1 MKTTLA
7 YYDPEK
13 PTSIFVDG
21 SPVGL
26 GAVLTEEDTLTEEV
40 TPIYYASCPLT
51 STQSRY
57 PQIDREALS
66 IYWAIK
72 RFHLFVYG
80 TEFKVIT
87 DHKLLVS
94 LFNNPSSKPSA
105 RIERWLLD
113 LQQYRFTVGYHSSA
127 SNPADYASRHP
138 IGDTESK
145 EYEAE
150 AEEHV
155 TFVAKNAIPKA
166 ITLAK
171 MENAVA
177 KDKTLQT
184 VISAVKLGIWHKA
197 PDTVSLSKLSQYGKI
212 KAQLTCNEILYLK
225 SDRIVVPAALQER
238 IVDPAHE
245 GHLGIVK
252 TKAVLREKVWFPC
265 MDKMVENK
273 IKTCLPC
280 QVVTPI
286 YNQEPL
292 QMSLLPNNPL
302 DEVSIDFASVN
313 GETLLLV
320 IDDHSRFPF
329 VELVSSASAKAV
341 IPSWTSCLLCLE
353 RPVW

>member
-1 MKTTLA
+1 M
-7 YYDPEK
+7 
-13 PTSIFVDG
+13 
-21 SPVGL
+21 
-26 GAVLTEEDTLTEEV
+26 LTQEDTLTKEV

-57 PQIDREALS
+57 PQIDSEALS

-105 RIERWLLD
+105 RIEHWLLD
-113 LQQYRFTVGYHSSA
+113 LQQYRFTVGYRSGA

-155 TFVAKNAIPKA
+155 TFVAKNAMPKA
-166 ITLAK
+166 IRLAE

-177 KDKTLQT
+177 KDKTLQA
-184 VISAVKLGIWHKA
+184 VISAVKSGIWHKA
-197 PDTVSLSKLSQYGKI
+197 PDTVSLSELSRYGKI
-212 KAQLTCNEILYLK
+212 KAQLTCNETLYLM

-238 IVDPAHE
+238 IVDLAHE

-252 TKAVLREKVWFPC
+252 TKALLRQKLWFPC
-265 MDKMVENK
+265 MDKMVGNK

-280 QVVTPI
+280 QVVTHI
-286 YNQEPL
+286 YN
-292 QMSLLPNNPL
+292 
-302 DEVSIDFASVN
+302 
-313 GETLLLV
+313 
-320 IDDHSRFPF
+320 
-329 VELVSSASAKAV
+329 
-341 IPSWTSCLLCLE
+341 
-353 RPVW
+353 